1 MGLPDHH
8 LLATFF
14 QVVDKPF
21 VREKGLLLFFL
32 LKVLTKHLFLL
43 LGPVEQVI
51 EDMADADGTKQEV
64 ELFLLV
70 FLELL
75 LDGRVENVGGL
86 AVGLVKVVIIL
97 VTFLHLC
104 SEGFRKIRVQL
115 LNFLQFEAAFMVEL
129 LESVFSSGLLD
140 DVFLF
145 LIDKIMVVEESFEGD
160 TLFFAVFF
168 AEETWIHQRLV
179 EFSQE
184 KEVVF
189 DQVVGNHNYFGR
201 ADSFLLQDGKVADD
215 VPEEIHLLELSSQ
228 NLVFLLE
235 GSIIR
240 VTDS

>member
-1 MGLPDHH
+1 
-8 LLATFF
+8 
-14 QVVDKPF
+14 
-21 VREKGLLLFFL
+21 
-32 LKVLTKHLFLL
+32 
-43 LGPVEQVI
+43 
-51 EDMADADGTKQEV
+51 
-64 ELFLLV
+64 
-70 FLELL
+70 
-75 LDGRVENVGGL
+75 
-86 AVGLVKVVIIL
+86 
-97 VTFLHLC
+97 
-104 SEGFRKIRVQL
+104 
-115 LNFLQFEAAFMVEL
+115 MVEL

-189 DQVVGNHNYFGR
+189 NQVVGNHNYFGR
-201 ADSFLLQDGKVADD
+201 ADFFLQDGKVADD
-215 VPEEIHLLELSSQ
+215 VPEEIHFLELSSQ
-228 NLVFLLE
+228 NLVFFLE

>member
-215 VPEEIHLLELSSQ
+215 VPEEIHFLELSSQ

-235 GSIIR
+235 GSIVR
-240 VTDS
+240 VADS

>member
-1 MGLPDHH
+1 
-8 LLATFF
+8 
-14 QVVDKPF
+14 
-21 VREKGLLLFFL
+21 
-32 LKVLTKHLFLL
+32 
-43 LGPVEQVI
+43 
-51 EDMADADGTKQEV
+51 MADADGTEQEV
-64 ELFLLV
+64 ELLLLV
-70 FLELL
+70 GLEFF

-215 VPEEIHLLELSSQ
+215 VPEEIHFLELSSQ

-235 GSIIR
+235 GSIVR
-240 VTDS
+240 VADS